1 MTKINP
7 NSNEALIVVDIQN
20 DFCEGGALEVPDAS
34 KIIDKSNKLIN
45 IFDQVILTQ
54 DWHPYNHISFAS
66 QHKGKKPFDIIEVD
80 YGKQT
85 LWPEH
90 CIQGTH
96 GADFHRNLITKAA
109 KLIIR
114 KGYNKNIDSYSAFFE
129 NDKYTCTG
137 LKGYINEKKINK
149 VYFLGLALDVC
160 VKYSAL
166 DSKNSGLDTYVLE
179 DLCKGLSKQSSD
191 NAIDLMN
198 KSKIKIID
206 SNKFI

>member
-90 CIQGTH
+90 CIQGTY

-160 VKYSAL
+160 VKDSAL
-166 DSKNSGLDTYVLE
+166 DSKNSGLDTYVFE

>member
-90 CIQGTH
+90 CIQGTY

-137 LKGYINEKKINK
+137 LKGYINEKKNK
-149 VYFLGLALDVC
+149 
-160 VKYSAL
+160 
-166 DSKNSGLDTYVLE
+166 
-179 DLCKGLSKQSSD
+179 
-191 NAIDLMN
+191 
-198 KSKIKIID
+198 
-206 SNKFI
+206 

>member
-20 DFCEGGALEVPDAS
+20 DFCEGGALEVPEAS

-160 VKYSAL
+160 VKDSAL